1 MLKPAVIPDLKW
13 CPRRRHMVSRE
24 RFDKN
29 PVRADGLNTWCKDCK
44 REHYQ
49 SLDRAPTNPL
59 EHLKQ
64 QLRLRVIVRRRT
76 KVCRG
81 CKQVRPQTREFYR
94 CRVRKGHSDYW
105 LPFCRQCTRL
115 GRDRKPKVAP

>member
-49 SLDRAPTNPL
+49 SLIAR
-59 EHLKQ
+59 
-64 QLRLRVIVRRRT
+64 RL
-76 KVCRG
+76 
-81 CKQVRPQTREFYR
+81 TRSNTSSNS
-94 CRVRKGHSDYW
+94 SD
-105 LPFCRQCTRL
+105 F
-115 GRDRKPKVAP
+115 A